1 MRDGRAANDMTPRP
15 RWAGR
20 SRLLGRGETI
30 RDDLTVNGPNG
41 ACIAFPESNGACGV
55 AGVDGW
61 IPVEGRIKFRPGV
74 APVMASD
81 GDIRVLLVLDL
92 LLSAAFTSVVL
103 WGLDFVGL
111 ASYTLRNFAL
121 GTLALAVMTYL
132 FFLRP

>member
-1 MRDGRAANDMTPRP
+1 M
-15 RWAGR
+15 
-20 SRLLGRGETI
+20 
-30 RDDLTVNGPNG
+30 
-41 ACIAFPESNGACGV
+41 
-55 AGVDGW
+55 
-61 IPVEGRIKFRPGV
+61 GRIKSRPGV
-74 APVMASD
+74 APAMASD

-132 FFLRP
+132 LFLRP